1 MNARTQGSGST
12 YPNGDEPTPTPA
24 VTVESIEELRTAER
38 SRRASALAEL
48 ADLQNKLGLTE

>member
-1 MNARTQGSGST
+1 MDARTQGSGST

-38 SRRASALAEL
+38 SPLAEL
-48 ADLQNKLGLTE
+48 ADLQNELGLTE